1 MYQHP
6 NWGSAVGSVV
16 SDKYLQ
22 SCTRSWPLVT
32 PGCRSPPAG
41 TPSQWSSAALIIF
54 SSAPRYHQPC
64 YPGKRRARNIFRSA
78 MLDVFWLLRVGHG
91 VGISQMIWEDRNGFL
106 DNFCCSSMH
115 LWQLQCSKKY
125 ILRFVELIPFFLQLT
140 CVANGHRADTK
151 AEAAPVFNRV
161 ATRTPN
167 S

>member
-1 MYQHP
+1 M
-6 NWGSAVGSVV
+6 GSVV

-22 SCTRSWPLVT
+22 SCTGSWPPVT
-32 PGCRSPPAG
+32 PGCRSA
-41 TPSQWSSAALIIF
+41 PSRHSITVELGSTDYLLICSSI
-54 SSAPRYHQPC
+54 PC
-64 YPGKRRARNIFRSA
+64 YPGKRRALNIFRSA

-115 LWQLQCSKKY
+115 LWQLQCSKII

-140 CVANGHRADTK
+140 CVASGHRADTK

-167 S
+167 LLSTLLPNS

>member
-1 MYQHP
+1 M
-6 NWGSAVGSVV
+6 GSVV

-54 SSAPRYHQPC
+54 SSAPRYHVTQ
-64 YPGKRRARNIFRSA
+64 GRGELGTF
-78 MLDVFWLLRVGHG
+78 LDQQCLMYSGLAFVGHG
-91 VGISQMIWEDRNGFL
+91 IAQMIWEDRNGFL

-115 LWQLQCSKKY
+115 LGQLQCSKII
-125 ILRFVELIPFFLQLT
+125 ILCFVVELIPFFLQLT
-140 CVANGHRADTK
+140 CVASGHRADTK

-167 S
+167 LLCTLLPNS